1 MRYQCLVHLEFS
13 TSPGPFFSANA
24 SPLKRE
30 VTVSP
35 LARPVKKQTPRTTGT
50 PRGIR
55 VVALGGGTGLS
66 ALLRG
71 LKQHVVPRHDP
82 YPTRAHPI
90 VDLAAIVTVTDD
102 GGSSGRLRR
111 ENRILPPGDIRNCMV
126 ALSKDEALLS
136 RLFQFRFSAGQ
147 GLAGHNFG
155 NLFLAALTHVT
166 GDFAEAVRVS
176 SRVLAI
182 RGRIFPSTV
191 SNVTLQ
197 AVLENGQRVH
207 GETRI
212 TASRSPIRKLLLVPR
227 NVRPLAEA
235 VAAIRKA
242 DLILIGPGSL
252 YTSILPN
259 LLIPEIARAIANS
272 HAPRVYIANLMTQ
285 PGETTN
291 YSVAE
296 HLRAIQSHVKPRIID
311 YVVANRQKVS
321 PFVER
326 RYRRQG
332 ASQVN
337 IDSSDLQQAGV
348 TLLLGNLLEQHDK
361 IRHNSGRLARLL
373 LDEFASAPP
382 RNRKL

>member
-1 MRYQCLVHLEFS
+1 MNSSSKAH
-13 TSPGPFFSANA
+13 
-24 SPLKRE
+24 
-30 VTVSP
+30 
-35 LARPVKKQTPRTTGT
+35 
-50 PRGIR
+50 GIR

-71 LKQHVVPRHDP
+71 LKLHVVPRHDP
-82 YPTRAHPI
+82 YPTAERPI

-111 ENRILPPGDIRNCMV
+111 ENRVLPPGDIRNCMV

-136 RLFQFRFSAGQ
+136 RLFQYRFSAGH
-147 GLAGHNFG
+147 GLIGHNFG

-182 RGRIFPSTV
+182 RGRIFPSTI
-191 SNVTLQ
+191 SNVTLE
-197 AVLENGQRVH
+197 AILENGKRVH

-212 TASRSPIRKLLLVPR
+212 TASRSPIRKLMLVPP

-235 VAAIRKA
+235 LEAIREA

-259 LLIPEIARAIANS
+259 LLIPEIARTIARS
-272 HAPRVYIANLMTQ
+272 RASRVYIANLMTQ

-296 HLRAIQSHVKPRIID
+296 HVRAIQRHVKPRIVD
-311 YVVANRQKVS
+311 YVVANQQRVS
-321 PFVER
+321 PLVAR
-326 RYRRQG
+326 RYRREG

-337 IDSSDLQQAGV
+337 ADVDALRKLKMKVLVGDLVDEHG
-348 TLLLGNLLEQHDK
+348 K
-361 IRHNSGRLARLL
+361 IRHHSGRLSDLL
-373 LDEFASAPP
+373 LDEFVP
-382 RNRKL
+382 RHSRALPSRK